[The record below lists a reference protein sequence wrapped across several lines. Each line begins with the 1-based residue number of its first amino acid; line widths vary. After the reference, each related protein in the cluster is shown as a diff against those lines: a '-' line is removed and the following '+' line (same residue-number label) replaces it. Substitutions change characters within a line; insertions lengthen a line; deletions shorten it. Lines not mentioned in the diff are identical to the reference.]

1 MLCKSINNN
10 IKIWNKSCREE
21 NHSLSSY
28 RTGFVEEVYRILSF
42 QKVSQCEAVVKGQ
55 ITISVSLRL
64 REENCLVND
73 VRFTHRKVKYNCSF
87 LNKSYLNI
95 NQNTCICPT

>member
-1 MLCKSINNN
+1 MRLQLWVVEGDLHQINKKKNKVKIVKNSLKTMLCKSINNN

-42 QKVSQCEAVVKGQ
+42 QKVSQGEAVVKG
-55 ITISVSLRL
+55 
-64 REENCLVND
+64 
-73 VRFTHRKVKYNCSF
+73 
-87 LNKSYLNI
+87 
-95 NQNTCICPT
+95 